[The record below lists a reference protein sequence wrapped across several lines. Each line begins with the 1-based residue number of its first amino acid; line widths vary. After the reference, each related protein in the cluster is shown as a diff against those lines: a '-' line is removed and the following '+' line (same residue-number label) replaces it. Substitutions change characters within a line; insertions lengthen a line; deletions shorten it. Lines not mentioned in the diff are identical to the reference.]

1 MPSLRRDLLT
11 RPIFQWAKGA
21 MPALSDTEREAIE
34 AGDVWWDAEL
44 FTGDPDWSVLLET
57 PPARLTGEEQ
67 AFLDG
72 PVEAFCAMLDDWRIT
87 WELHDL
93 PPEAWE
99 HLRRNKFFGMI
110 RDHCT
115 VIAAM
120 ESLA

>member
-1 MPSLRRDLLT
+1 MATDLRRDLIP
-11 RPIFQWAKGA
+11 RPVFQWAKGV

-57 PPARLTGEEQ
+57 PPARLTADEQ

-72 PVEAFCAMLDDWRIT
+72 PVETFCAMLDDWKIT

-93 PPEAWE
+93 PPEAW
-99 HLRRNKFFGMI
+99 
-110 RDHCT
+110 
-115 VIAAM
+115 
-120 ESLA
+120 